1 MKDHRIADKLIEQR
15 FEEISKKTDA
25 LPKTQVN
32 YIFVTDTH
40 ADEYLLKDE
49 NGKLT
54 VFEPEDT
61 VNDRINQIAKHLE
74 IAVNTAN
81 KNDNIDFIAVGGDLM
96 NAYCIKG
103 KEHVL
108 SNLHRSVAP
117 LKNSL
122 KPVLIAFGNHDD
134 NAFQFLNP
142 NIPAAEREWIISDKD
157 WKEKVTDLFPG
168 ADREV
173 HDDRYEYSKYYY
185 YDLKEKRTRI
195 IILDTMDCRRP
206 FDENGV
212 VNGEM
217 RLKRICYTDQQLDWL
232 VNRAM
237 TAPADYNYIF
247 ISHMGIDSAVNSNR
261 MLGGE
266 TLREIIRAFQSRSS
280 YSFSYTDINGEEI
293 TVNADF
299 PESISGKILFYS
311 FGHQH
316 SEAILYSEDI
326 NLWQVATGCENMRG
340 GEGEGGSDPSVKWKI
355 LNNRREGDETETC
368 IDIISAGTKVCH
380 KFNIGPGD
388 DAEMP
393 YKSE

>member
-74 IAVNTAN
+74 IAVNIAN

-168 ADREV
+168 ADGEV

-185 YDLKEKRTRI
+185 YDLKKKRTRI
-195 IILDTMDCRRP
+195 IILDTMDAAGP

-212 VNGEM
+212 CKRRNAIEAHM
-217 RLKRICYTDQQLDWL
+217 LYRSAARLARKPRNDRPRRLQLHF
-232 VNRAM
+232 
-237 TAPADYNYIF
+237 Y
-247 ISHMGIDSAVNSNR
+247 ISHGYR
-261 MLGGE
+261 
-266 TLREIIRAFQSRSS
+266 F
-280 YSFSYTDINGEEI
+280 
-293 TVNADF
+293 
-299 PESISGKILFYS
+299 
-311 FGHQH
+311 
-316 SEAILYSEDI
+316 
-326 NLWQVATGCENMRG
+326 
-340 GEGEGGSDPSVKWKI
+340 
-355 LNNRREGDETETC
+355 RREQQQN
-368 IDIISAGTKVCH
+368 ARRR
-380 KFNIGPGD
+380 
-388 DAEMP
+388 DAP
-393 YKSE
+393 RNYKGIPKPLLLQLFIHRYKR

>member
-1 MKDHRIADKLIEQR
+1 M
-15 FEEISKKTDA
+15 
-25 LPKTQVN
+25 
-32 YIFVTDTH
+32 
-40 ADEYLLKDE
+40 
-49 NGKLT
+49 
-54 VFEPEDT
+54 
-61 VNDRINQIAKHLE
+61 
-74 IAVNTAN
+74 
-81 KNDNIDFIAVGGDLM
+81 
-96 NAYCIKG
+96 
-103 KEHVL
+103 

-168 ADREV
+168 ADGEV

-185 YDLKEKRTRI
+185 YDLKKKRTRI

-340 GEGEGGSDPSVKWKI
+340 GEGEGGSDASVKWKI

-368 IDIISAGTKVCH
+368 IDIISAGTEVCH

-393 YKSE
+393 YKCE